1 MKIIQFLN
9 SIHIDEAWKILN
21 DMDVFYTN
29 EELIEKNGCNQPL
42 NGTLS
47 KETLALLKEFDECI
61 NPFMNK
67 NILLNDLKNIDITA
81 TIELVP
87 DNEEVFINLWF
98 GANLKF
104 RFRRYF
110 EQKEYLLLFE
120 CEIER
125 YGIIYKITHYISNL
139 GDTISIT
146 NKSEKFKTHLSSE
159 IEMDDLNLNY
169 FLRNLINQIEEEFIQ
184 KITIKNFNKEEDM
197 ERFEDI
203 KVYKRKK

>member
-1 MKIIQFLN
+1 MKAVKNFDYITMDEVLN
-9 SIHIDEAWKILN
+9 LCN

-29 EELIEKNGCNQPL
+29 KEWIEKNGCEQPL
-42 NGTLS
+42 KDNFS
-47 KETLALLKEFDECI
+47 KETLELFEKFDNYI

-67 NILLNDLKNIDITA
+67 EILLKDLESIDDA

-98 GANLKF
+98 GAKLKF

-139 GDTISIT
+139 GNTISIT
-146 NKSEKFKTHLSSE
+146 NKSEKE
-159 IEMDDLNLNY
+159 V
-169 FLRNLINQIEEEFIQ
+169 INQIEEEFIQ
-184 KITIKNFNKEEDM
+184 KITIKNINKEEDM